1 MLVSRVLCFNMF
13 QLCCASWVD
22 QSTTNIQLVC
32 PAAISHFIET
42 RVELFVPRGAAKHIT
57 THSHTLQACEAQAKP
72 AKKSGHEKF
81 FSNIFIALHCNM
93 HALERNIKKKFAERR
108 LTDSFIAKKSTC
120 VLKFT
125 AVLSTLYHQISTTWR
140 QSCGENWDKETPLWW
155 FPHHHHPGRQKYLE
169 ALPDQCPGPAHHDK

>member
-1 MLVSRVLCFNMF
+1 
-13 QLCCASWVD
+13 LCCALWVD

-32 PAAISHFIET
+32 PGAISHFIET

-72 AKKSGHEKF
+72 AKKSGHERF

-108 LTDSFIAKKSTC
+108 LTDSFIAKNLL
-120 VLKFT
+120 V
-125 AVLSTLYHQISTTWR
+125 Y
-140 QSCGENWDKETPLWW
+140 
-155 FPHHHHPGRQKYLE
+155 
-169 ALPDQCPGPAHHDK
+169 